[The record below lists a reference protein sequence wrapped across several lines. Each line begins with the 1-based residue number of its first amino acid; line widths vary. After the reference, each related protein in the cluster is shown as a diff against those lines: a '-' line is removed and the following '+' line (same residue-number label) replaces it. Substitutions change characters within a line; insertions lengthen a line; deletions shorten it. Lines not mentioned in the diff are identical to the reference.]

1 MILVLSGSSSCGK
14 NTIIKQLME
23 EDKNLEYIHTF
34 TSRDKRPGE
43 KDGEPYYFITKE
55 EFQQKI
61 KNGDFFEH
69 ELIHN
74 NFYGVEKNLCKEL
87 LKQNKHLLKDM
98 GVIGTFNLK
107 EQLSDSFVETVYL
120 YVSKSELKR
129 RLKKRGDSRAQ
140 IKLRLKRFKFEKSYL
155 KKYNFVINNNNK
167 QNTTKILQQILKNNA
182 EYSNYI
188 SVARNLNRIDKKKFQ
203 IYKDDLINNKV
214 FKPIKVMFDGENFYI
229 KNHVELYLASIKTGK
244 NLAKIIIKTNK
255 KFNGNKNADKVKE
268 FVQKLD

>member
-14 NTIIKQLME
+14 NTIIKELME
-23 EDKNLEYIHTF
+23 KDKNLEYIHTF

-43 KDGEPYYFITKE
+43 ENGKPYYFITKE

-120 YVSKSELKR
+120 YVSKHE
-129 RLKKRGDSRAQ
+129 LKKRLNHRGDSKEQ
-140 IKLRLKRFKFEKSYL
+140 IKLRLKRFKFEKSYM
-155 KKYNFVINNNNK
+155 KKYNFVIKNNNK
-167 QNTTKILQQILKNNA
+167 QNTINIIQQILENNS
-182 EYSNYI
+182 EYYNYI
-188 SVARNLNRIDKKKFQ
+188 SVAKDFNKIDKKKFE
-203 IYKDDLINNKV
+203 IYRDDLINNKV
-214 FKPIKVMFDGENFYI
+214 YKPIKIFFDGKNFYI
-229 KNHVELYLASIKTGK
+229 KKNIELYFASIKTGK
-244 NLAKIIIKTNK
+244 NLAKIVVKTNK
-255 KFNGNKNADKVKE
+255 KYNGSKNASLV
-268 FVQKLD
+268 FGYVSKLD